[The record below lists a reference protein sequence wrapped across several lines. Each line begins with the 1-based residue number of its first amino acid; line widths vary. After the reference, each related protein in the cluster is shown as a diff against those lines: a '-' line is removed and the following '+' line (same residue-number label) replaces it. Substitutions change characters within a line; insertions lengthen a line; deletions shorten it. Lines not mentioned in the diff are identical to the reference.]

1 MAGTLSPKTEAQI
14 TELTLDREAGALV
27 APSETVEL
35 PVGAG
40 CLLAKAGSE
49 IKKLDNAI
57 AQEMLGNTEK
67 KTITQTGLGATVH
80 FDNGST
86 LRIEGNTSVGN
97 DHMGEVVQRLGHKS
111 MCLLLLMSQ
120 NEVSMDNITAEVKA
134 SLVNGEVGAMA
145 KVFGI
150 DFDSDRFK
158 EAEKLLKEITRT
170 TSGEVKGR
178 QQASQFKMDINA

>member
-1 MAGTLSPKTEAQI
+1 MAGTIPLKTEAQI

-40 CLLAKAGSE
+40 CLLAKAGAE
-49 IKKLDNAI
+49 VKKLDNAI
-57 AQEMLGNTEK
+57 AQEMLGNADK
-67 KTITQTGLGATVH
+67 KTITDTIGATVL

-86 LRIEGNTSVGN
+86 LRIDGNTSVGN
-97 DHMGEVVQRLGHKS
+97 DHIGEITQRLGNKS

-120 NEVSMDNITAEVKA
+120 NEVCMDNITAEIKA
-134 SLVNGEVGAMA
+134 SLVSGEVGAMA

-158 EAEKLLKEITRT
+158 EAEKLLKEITQT

-178 QQASQFKMDINA
+178 QQASQFKMQTNA